1 MSAYSSYKLSILLDL
16 LHKQFGLRPEFC
28 VNYWHVPDPSA
39 YWQLIA
45 CGKCAKEVTDLY
57 QSIDACDMKVG
68 PDGNLMKK
76 DLGQVAVPVPCGWK
90 FNDTYAPDH
99 GNDLRAFLDIGW
111 DIESMKA
118 NGILVRADTVTYSVT
133 IIEGEA
139 SKPKVTQIN
148 NMPVPAG
155 VKINYHPSTQHVDLA
170 LRDLQRLLRDAT
182 LRTSPAKVD

>member
-1 MSAYSSYKLSILLDL
+1 MSAYSSYKLSILLDQ

-28 VNYWHVPDPSA
+28 INYWHVPDPSA

-45 CGKCAKEVTDLY
+45 CGKCAKEVSDAKLKLVVLEDALKQTGVKWRYDNGGATCNVKLPNY
-57 QSIDACDMKVG
+57 QLGLG
-68 PDGNLMKK
+68 PDT
-76 DLGQVAVPVPCGWK
+76 VA
-90 FNDTYAPDH
+90 
-99 GNDLRAFLDIGW
+99 
-111 DIESMKA
+111 
-118 NGILVRADTVTYSVT
+118 YSVT

-155 VKINYHPSTQHVDLA
+155 VKINYHPSTQHVDLT

>member
-1 MSAYSSYKLSILLDL
+1 MSANSRYKLSMLLDL
-16 LHKQFGLRPEFC
+16 LHKQFGLQPEFC
-28 VNYWHVPDPSA
+28 INYWHVPDPSA

-45 CGKCAKEVTDLY
+45 CGKCGKEVSDAKLKLVVLEDALKQAGVKWRYDNGGATCNVKLPNY
-57 QSIDACDMKVG
+57 Q
-68 PDGNLMKK
+68 
-76 DLGQVAVPVPCGWK
+76 LGLGYVPVP
-90 FNDTYAPDH
+90 
-99 GNDLRAFLDIGW
+99 
-111 DIESMKA
+111 
-118 NGILVRADTVTYSVT
+118 DTVAYSVT

-182 LRTSPAKVD
+182 LPTSPAKVD